1 MARGPRNYINMPFY
15 HIMVQGINKEYIFN
29 KVEDKRQYL
38 KFINK
43 AKDETDIYIVSYC
56 IMDNHV
62 HILVK
67 EKSIEDLS
75 RFMHK
80 INTLYAIYYNKKYNR
95 VGYVFR
101 DRYKSQVIYSEKQL
115 YTCINYIHNNPVK
128 AGICKLASE
137 YEYSS
142 YNEYMKNMEEIQRN
156 INGLLIKENIAD
168 KKENFLEIEEDLI
181 NDVIKCQASVKS
193 LDEVIMED
201 GKKLTLLDKIADHYS
216 DSEQYLE
223 SISLQEGLKSLT
235 NEEYELINLRYFED
249 KTQSE
254 IAKFFGTNQ
263 VQISRNEKKILK
275 KLKNNLCKPL

>member
-1 MARGPRNYINMPFY
+1 MARGPRNYTNMLFY
-15 HIMVQGINKEYIFN
+15 HIMVQGINKEYILN

-43 AKDETDIYIVSYC
+43 VKKEIDVYIVSYC

-62 HILVK
+62 HILIK
-67 EKSIEDLS
+67 EESIECLS

-80 INTLYAIYYNKKYNR
+80 VNTLYAMYYNKKYNR

-142 YNEYMKNMEEIQRN
+142 YNEYIKNIEEIQKN
-156 INGLLIKENIAD
+156 INGLLIKEDILDN
-168 KKENFLEIEEDLI
+168 KENFLEIEEEKEI
-181 NDVIKCQASVKS
+181 EIKNA
-193 LDEVIMED
+193 I
-201 GKKLTLLDKIADHYS
+201 
-216 DSEQYLE
+216 
-223 SISLQEGLKSLT
+223 
-235 NEEYELINLRYFED
+235 EEYMKIHNVNFDTLKHEKKNLKEIINMLKKDHGLSLRQISVYINVGRE
-249 KTQSE
+249 TVRN
-254 IAKFFGTNQ
+254 IAK
-263 VQISRNEKKILK
+263 ELK
-275 KLKNNLCKPL
+275 

>member
-15 HIMVQGINKEYIFN
+15 HIMVQGINKEYILN

-156 INGLLIKENIAD
+156 INGLLIKEDIAD
-168 KKENFLEIEEDLI
+168 KKENFLEIEEEKEI
-181 NDVIKCQASVKS
+181 EIQNAIEAYIKIHNVNLDTLRKEKKTLKGIIKMLKDNYGLS
-193 LDEVIMED
+193 LRQI
-201 GKKLTLLDKIADHYS
+201 
-216 DSEQYLE
+216 
-223 SISLQEGLKSLT
+223 SICIKVGRET
-235 NEEYELINLRYFED
+235 VRN
-249 KTQSE
+249 
-254 IAKFFGTNQ
+254 IAK
-263 VQISRNEKKILK
+263 ELK
-275 KLKNNLCKPL
+275 